1 MVEYGPESVGGVMGA
16 TTTFIFGLGAPSMLP
31 SHQLEEGDKY
41 WDGAQDLM
49 DKYLDKLSNDT
60 KILIKQQTRTYVV
73 FNLTSSFTLTGDS
86 ECSMEDAKRRA
97 MTSTRWSFGQSK
109 ASIYRQQA
117 KALYTLVRASIY
129 RLM

>member
-1 MVEYGPESVGGVMGA
+1 MGA
-16 TTTFIFGLGAPSMLP
+16 TTTFIFGLGAPWATSMLP

-41 WDGAQDLM
+41 WDAAQDLM

-73 FNLTSSFTLTGDS
+73 FDLLTSFSTLTG

-109 ASIYRQQA
+109 ASIYRQEA
-117 KALYTLVRASIY
+117 KALYALVRASIY
-129 RLM
+129 RFM